1 PKCVWCKAKAS
12 ETCCAPSIRF
22 SQDFPTWPLFR
33 WPPSL
38 LAAGG
43 RPSSICGVKKLAP
56 PADKIRSTDMNADE
70 TEVYDF
76 LKGYP
81 GVFVSVTEIS
91 RRMGARRKFDQDR
104 TWARPILRRMELD
117 GTLESNDL
125 GEYRIKKKANETTS
139 FKKA

>member
-1 PKCVWCKAKAS
+1 
-12 ETCCAPSIRF
+12 
-22 SQDFPTWPLFR
+22 
-33 WPPSL
+33 
-38 LAAGG
+38 
-43 RPSSICGVKKLAP
+43 
-56 PADKIRSTDMNADE
+56 MNADE

-81 GVFVSVTEIS
+81 GVFVSVTEVS

-139 FKKA
+139 FKKALKVPGMPLGDTTLISLDDVDGK